1 MIDNLIRNAYLDNLG
16 SDWIAVAANGH
27 PIARATTEEGVRKA
41 APDAVHF
48 VNASLLDK
56 RLESLDAAAPEA
68 NPASAGLDAVKA
80 QGADDAPEDGP
91 IADGSAFDHDNDG
104 YVGGSKSKKAAAK
117 K

>member
-56 RLESLDAAAPEA
+56 RIESLDAAPPEA

-80 QGADDAPEDGP
+80 QGTDESDDAPV
-91 IADGSAFDHDNDG
+91 ADGSAFDHDNDG
-104 YVGGSKSKKAAAK
+104 HVGGSKSKKAAAK